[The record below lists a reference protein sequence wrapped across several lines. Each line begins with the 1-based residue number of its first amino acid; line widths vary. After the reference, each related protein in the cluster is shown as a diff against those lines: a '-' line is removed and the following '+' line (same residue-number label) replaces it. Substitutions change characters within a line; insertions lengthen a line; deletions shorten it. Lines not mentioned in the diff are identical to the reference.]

1 MAETVFADGIG
12 ILRGQ
17 IEGTFWIRRPAGAVA
32 GAEGATANPRRQL
45 GDRVGAR
52 EPVVEIAAMTAA
64 IEA

>member
-17 IEGTFWIRRPAGAVA
+17 IEGTFWIRRPA